1 MTRRNM
7 TRQTKKRL
15 GIAVVLILI
24 IGGLL
29 MVQRKTPFDIFLT
42 KDYTVVT
49 KDEQIAYLKQHEA
62 EMTDAMLDDKVKNV
76 QWQWDTVKVG
86 TIGNGTPQG
95 AGTVLTIN
103 GKFNGIK
110 DSSFTISFE
119 LENAKSFP
127 SMNDMMLMQPLR
139 INGGTDLYE

>member
-1 MTRRNM
+1 
-7 TRQTKKRL
+7 
-15 GIAVVLILI
+15 
-24 IGGLL
+24 

-42 KDYTVVT
+42 KDHTVVT

-103 GKFNGIK
+103 GKFNEIE

>member
-1 MTRRNM
+1 
-7 TRQTKKRL
+7 
-15 GIAVVLILI
+15 
-24 IGGLL
+24 

-103 GKFNGIK
+103 GKFNEIE

-127 SMNDMMLMQPLR
+127 SMNDMMLMQDLS
-139 INGGTDLYE
+139 ILKKGGWYNYE